1 MLADSLGET
10 CVDLYSGV
18 GLFAVA
24 LAARGSRVIAVEGDP
39 VSGEDLRMNAAR
51 WQPRM
56 RVVRS
61 AVEDFVNRPL
71 TPAPDVALLDR
82 PYFLW

>member
-1 MLADSLGET
+1 LAESAGDT

-39 VSGEDLRMNAAR
+39 VSGGDLRVNAAPLR
-51 WQPRM
+51 AT
-56 RVVRS
+56 RVGCTQSNMSTPS
-61 AVEDFVNRPL
+61 AIIFKICGGVPSPIV
-71 TPAPDVALLDR
+71 
-82 PYFLW
+82 